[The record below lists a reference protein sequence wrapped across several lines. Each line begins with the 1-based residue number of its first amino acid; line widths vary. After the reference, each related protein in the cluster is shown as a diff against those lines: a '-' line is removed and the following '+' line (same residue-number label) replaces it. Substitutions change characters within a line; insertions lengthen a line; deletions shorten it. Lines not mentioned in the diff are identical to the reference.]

1 MTPETR
7 ANLSRYKLPET
18 LVLCG
23 VMREENIM
31 HIKDLRPALVSCV
44 GALAAA
50 LCCLL
55 PLGVIALGLGS
66 GVFMATTMRYQSML
80 LPLGVLAVTAGIRAV
95 FRGSGALSK
104 TRLHDGLAVA

>member
-1 MTPETR
+1 MAWMGCHPCP
-7 ANLSRYKLPET
+7 NSRNPSKPSSRPHDSRNAGQPVSLQGSPET

-80 LPLGVLAVTAGIRAV
+80 LP
-95 FRGSGALSK
+95 
-104 TRLHDGLAVA
+104 